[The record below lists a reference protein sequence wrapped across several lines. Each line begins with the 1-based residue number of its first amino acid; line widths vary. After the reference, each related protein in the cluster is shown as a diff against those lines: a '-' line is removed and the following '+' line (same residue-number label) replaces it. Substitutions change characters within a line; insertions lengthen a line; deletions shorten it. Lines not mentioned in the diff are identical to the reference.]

1 MNDHGHLICRCEEVT
16 LGEILDAVRAG
27 ARDADAVKR
36 RTRAGMGLCQGK
48 TCGRL
53 VARVIAGEL
62 KTEPGSVRPV
72 TPRLPARPVPA
83 RLLAATA
90 RSIDGERRPQ

>member
-1 MNDHGHLICRCEEVT
+1 MEDHDTIVCRCEEVT
-16 LGEILDAVRAG
+16 LGEVLDAIRHG

-53 VARVIAGEL
+53 VARVIACETGQSIADVRQS
-62 KTEPGSVRPV
+62 TPRHPVRPV
-72 TPRLPARPVPA
+72 SARVLAGCPVP
-83 RLLAATA
+83 
-90 RSIDGERRPQ
+90 DEP